1 MLPDRLD
8 IRAGSSNGGV
18 KFFDRDTEFLGP
30 GANLERFGGIDALII
45 RALHCL
51 LVLGHGIPPSN
62 HWGFRFAANFD
73 PSSLRRMQAN

>member
-1 MLPDRLD
+1 MLPDCLD
-8 IRAGSSNGGV
+8 IRAGSSNSGV
-18 KFFDRDTEFLGP
+18 KFFHRDTEFLGP
-30 GANLERFGGIDALII
+30 GANLERLGGIDALII

-62 HWGFRFAANFD
+62 LWGFSFAANFD